1 MRLDQALVKR
11 GFFESR
17 HQAQTEIKHARVK
30 VNGTIIL
37 KPSHPISE
45 TDTITLLEAYNPYV
59 SQGGLKLEK
68 ALTTFNISFIGKH
81 ILDIGAS
88 TGGFT
93 DCALKHGASH
103 VTTIDVGTS
112 QLHQSL
118 IMSPQTTVFE
128 QTNFLD
134 VSDTLISA
142 HDFLIMDVS
151 FTSSIPLVIHAY
163 NAYQGEMIVLLKPQF
178 EIYKP
183 ALKGVIRDK
192 KTHTDIINTY
202 QNTLNTHN
210 LYIKDITY
218 SPIKGQ
224 KGNIEFLLLISPKT
238 HYINAKDITD
248 AAHTALNKG

>member
-11 GFFESR
+11 GLFESR
-17 HQAQTEIKHARVK
+17 HQAQTEIKHARIK
-30 VNGTIIL
+30 VNGSIVL
-37 KPSHPISE
+37 KPSHTVIE
-45 TDTITLLEAYNPYV
+45 EDEITLLEAYNPYV

-68 ALTTFNISFIGKH
+68 ALKTFNVSLTSKRV
-81 ILDIGAS
+81 LDIGAS

-112 QLHQSL
+112 QIHQSL
-118 IMSPQTTVFE
+118 MMSPHTTVFE
-128 QTNFLD
+128 QTNFLE
-134 VSDTLISA
+134 VSDTLITA
-142 HDFLIMDVS
+142 HDFITMDVS
-151 FTSSIPLVIHAY
+151 FTSSIPLVKHAY
-163 NAYQGEMIVLLKPQF
+163 TTYQGEMIVLLKPQF

-183 ALKGVIRDK
+183 AQKGVIRDQ

-202 QNTLNTHN
+202 QNTLNEYN

-224 KGNIEFLLLISPKT
+224 KGNIEFLLLISQTT
-238 HYINAKDITD
+238 HYISAKDITQ
-248 AAHTALNKG
+248 AAHTALSK

>member
-1 MRLDQALVKR
+1 MRLDQVLVKR

-17 HQAQTEIKHARVK
+17 HQAQTEIKHARIK
-30 VNGTIIL
+30 VNGEIIL
-37 KPSHPISE
+37 KPSYNVTE
-45 TDTITLLEAYNPYV
+45 DDTISLLETYNPYV
-59 SQGGLKLEK
+59 SLGGLKLEK
-68 ALTTFNISFIGKH
+68 ALNTFKVSLTGKH
-81 ILDIGAS
+81 VLDIGAS

-93 DCALKHGASH
+93 DCTLKNGAQH

-134 VSDTLISA
+134 VSPTLITA
-142 HDFLIMDVS
+142 HDMITMDVS
-151 FTSSIPLVIHAY
+151 FTSSIPLVMHAY

-183 ALKGVIRDK
+183 AKKGVIRDR
-192 KTHTDIINTY
+192 KTHTEIINTY
-202 QNTLNTHN
+202 QNTLNKHN

-224 KGNIEFLLLISPKT
+224 KGNIEFLLLLSKET
-238 HYINAKDITD
+238 HYIDAKVIIE
-248 AAHTALNKG
+248 AAHTALST